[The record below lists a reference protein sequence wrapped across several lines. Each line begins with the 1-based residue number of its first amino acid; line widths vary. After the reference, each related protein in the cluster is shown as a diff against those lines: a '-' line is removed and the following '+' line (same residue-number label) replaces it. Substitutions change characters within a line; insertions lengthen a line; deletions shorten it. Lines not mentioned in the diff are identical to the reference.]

1 MIQKVTFP
9 QGGSFALHKITG
21 KLGFELGFAPRPRF
35 SGYCSAWFTSE
46 GKMYDCE
53 WIRRDGV
60 HRSIPIGS
68 PMYRFLESLGP
79 IWKGGEK

>member
-9 QGGSFALHKITG
+9 GGAFFAKSFALHKVTG
-21 KLGFELGFAPRPRF
+21 KF
-35 SGYCSAWFTSE
+35 SGHCSAFFTSD

-53 WIRRDGV
+53 WIRVDGV
-60 HRSIPIGS
+60 HRRIPIGT
-68 PMYRFLESLGP
+68 PMYRLLESLGP